1 MKPTYS
7 PKFVSTITALSLSLC
22 ASNLAAHHPDTKW
35 YLFNLTKT
43 DHKGNGRDAHHITT
57 ISPKNGSDSGMIKA
71 LVNGSSQTL
80 TSLLIQDG
88 KTINGT
94 NQIINVSNSQHTIS
108 IPTITNKGILLGN
121 TRSNNVSSIVSPQ
134 GVVELQNATVTN
146 FTNTGTINAKGG
158 NAVMLKNAT
167 ITTFIN
173 ESLIET
179 ESQHRS
185 GRVAMDDIKPI
196 YSAFLIDD
204 GSTISSLHNKG
215 TIKAKNTGINVNGKA
230 HIAHLKNSGTITI
243 QNGDNHN
250 HSAGIMLVSSS
261 NSGGSYGT
269 IENTGAI
276 SGGKYGV
283 YLEGGSIDNLKNS
296 GNIDAKK
303 DGIGFYSPKNGDSN
317 TTIQNLEVEK
327 GTIKGGENGI
337 NISKTGVGPKHQAVV
352 QNLTIKETA
361 TVEGGSGSGL
371 ILGNHDNSTKNG
383 QGTYK
388 LTGKIQVDG
397 ILKGSKAGITNYG
410 HLGSDGQDAIVVGK
424 NGKIDG
430 IVKNENGGTFK
441 GNITNESSHALQIDN
456 QGKVGNEIV
465 ITNNGTGNIEIKDWK
480 LEKQDNGN
488 GLKALKFEGNGNG
501 KITLEKLTIDVDNA
515 NINNENL
522 KAAFQGSKKTEALL
536 STQVASTKGEVKFS
550 GDLLRGLVANIDGS
564 KT

>member
-1 MKPTYS
+1 MKTQEIKTADFKTPHSGTTRQES
-7 PKFVSTITALSLSLC
+7 RARVFNPKFVSTIAALSLSLC
-22 ASNLAAHHPDTKW
+22 ASHLAAHHPDTKW
-35 YLFNLTKT
+35 YFFNLQQTE
-43 DHKGNGRDAHHITT
+43 HKGNGRSANHTTT
-57 ISPKNGSDSGMIKA
+57 ITPTNSQNTGKSVVIRAVVTQN
-71 LVNGSSQTL
+71 NQTL
-80 TSLLIQDG
+80 TSLLIE
-88 KTINGT
+88 NGQPLSGT
-94 NQIINVSNSQHTIS
+94 SQIINVSSNRHTIS
-108 IPTITNKGILLGN
+108 IPTITNKGTLLGN
-121 TRSNNVSSIVSPQ
+121 NRTDHINSIVSPQ
-134 GVVELQNATVTN
+134 GVVELQKATITN
-146 FTNTGTINAKGG
+146 FTNSGTIKATGG

-185 GRVAMDDIKPI
+185 GNVAMNDIKPT

-261 NSGGSYGT
+261 NSGGTGNSGSYGT

-371 ILGNHDNSTKNG
+371 ILGNYDNSTKNG

-456 QGKVGNEIV
+456 QGKVGNETV
-465 ITNNGTGNIEIKDWK
+465 IKNNGSGNIEIKDWK
-480 LEKQDNGN
+480 LE
-488 GLKALKFEGNGNG
+488 
-501 KITLEKLTIDVDNA
+501 
-515 NINNENL
+515 
-522 KAAFQGSKKTEALL
+522 
-536 STQVASTKGEVKFS
+536 
-550 GDLLRGLVANIDGS
+550 
-564 KT
+564 